1 MIDDAIAVRFP
12 IWLIIRRSF
21 TDFFLLEIWYF
32 SMWPISW
39 AITPI
44 NASGLFMYLSKPV
57 VKYIVFSSFIKA
69 LGWSSS
75 IIENCFIDYLS
86 KHIESIK
93 KSPPIK
99 EHKKYILGNFV
110 FNFKQHIY

>member
-12 IWLIIRRSF
+12 KWLIIWRSF

-44 NASGLFMYLSKPV
+44 NDSGLFMYLSKPV
-57 VKYIVFSSFIKA
+57 VKYIVFFSFIKA
-69 LGWSSS
+69 LGRSSS
-75 IIENCFIDYLS
+75 ITENLMFVLFRLVINKRSEMKLS
-86 KHIESIK
+86 ISWSYIVTAFTFEK
-93 KSPPIK
+93 KK
-99 EHKKYILGNFV
+99 
-110 FNFKQHIY
+110 